1 MQTICPNCGHH
12 LAERTSG
19 DDVQECADRIVKW
32 ARDNGVPLIRG
43 DRLRL
48 EDAARYL
55 DRSPGTLRN
64 WLAAGVPLPVV
75 SVNRRHY
82 LPVMPFAQYLVEKMA
97 ED

>member
-1 MQTICPNCGHH
+1 MTSTCKECGQP
-12 LAERTSG
+12 LPADPVQAE
-19 DDVQECADRIVKW
+19 ANRIVEW

-43 DRLRL
+43 DRLRF

-82 LPVMPFAQYLVEKMA
+82 LPVREFAQYIVEEMP
-97 ED
+97 

>member
-1 MQTICPNCGHH
+1 MNQVCECCGQS
-12 LAERTSG
+12 LPGDPVQAE
-19 DDVQECADRIVKW
+19 ADSILEW
-32 ARDNGVPLIRG
+32 ARDNSVPLIRG

-82 LPVMPFAQYLVEKMA
+82 LPVMQFARFLIQRMDDE
-97 ED
+97 

>member
-1 MQTICPNCGHH
+1 MTNCPECGQP
-12 LAERTSG
+12 LPADPVQAE
-19 DDVQECADRIVKW
+19 ADSIVEW

-82 LPVMPFAQYLVEKMA
+82 LPVMKFALYLVQKTDE
-97 ED
+97 E